1 MIFFFNVLQQEQHFL
16 EPLISQI
23 QLNSVLLAKHNQRWL
38 KRDSGNMQVIV
49 NIVLI
54 RLLQFST
61 KLKKEPQNGR
71 RLKEALLKQANQ
83 IFLKVQE
90 WV

>member
-1 MIFFFNVLQQEQHFL
+1 
-16 EPLISQI
+16 
-23 QLNSVLLAKHNQRWL
+23 
-38 KRDSGNMQVIV
+38 MQVIV

-61 KLKKEPQNGR
+61 KLKKESQNGR

-83 IFLKVQE
+83 IFLKGQE